1 MQQPFAARFIQPTIK
16 SVTLRFV
23 STEFTDVYNYTYIPT
38 CTTILT
44 YFAAGTTF
52 YSLLTADKTCSRS
65 ACADSR
71 HSVQRRLAR
80 ACVLCGQCSVC
91 VNSRHSLQRRLA
103 RACVLCGQCS
113 VCVNSRH
120 SLQKR
125 LARACVLCGQC
136 KSVCVNSRHSVQRRL
151 ACACVQ
157 CFVVRAV
164 RAKTSGPC
172 VRSFS
177 VFSCS
182 VCASLCTVGVGGQ

>member
-1 MQQPFAARFIQPTIK
+1 MLLSILVQYIMQQPFAARFIQPTIK

-80 ACVLCGQCSVC
+80 ACVLCGQC
-91 VNSRHSLQRRLA
+91 
-103 RACVLCGQCS
+103 
-113 VCVNSRH
+113 
-120 SLQKR
+120 
-125 LARACVLCGQC
+125 

>member
-1 MQQPFAARFIQPTIK
+1 MQQPFAARFIQPAIK

-103 RACVLCGQCS
+103 RACVLCGQCT
-113 VCVNSRH
+113 
-120 SLQKR
+120 
-125 LARACVLCGQC
+125 
-136 KSVCVNSRHSVQRRL
+136 SVCVNSRHSVQRRL